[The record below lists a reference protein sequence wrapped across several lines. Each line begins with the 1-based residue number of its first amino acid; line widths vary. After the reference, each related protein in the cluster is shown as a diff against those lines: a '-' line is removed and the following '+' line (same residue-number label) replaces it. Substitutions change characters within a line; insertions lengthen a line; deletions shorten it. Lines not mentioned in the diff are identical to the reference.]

1 VAPERDRRLSEGR
14 EAPLNGR
21 EQGKGSRRR
30 RELCPSGAPPP
41 RGGRRGGPLLLCLHA
56 GLLTA
61 AAKRG
66 ARLPTEEKQA
76 REEPTSRAA
85 AITRPLG
92 LGAGPLPRLLSLRE
106 ASLGAQPR
114 PCLLAPERDERGEG
128 GRGAKATASSV
139 ERRIDGAV
147 PTETP
152 RPPLPGAPGRRCRV
166 EPSTGAQG
174 CTRLCPE
181 IHTGA
186 SSRVGRAVAGAAVG
200 DAMGGSSLFRAW
212 ISRVGEVAAG
222 LG

>member
-41 RGGRRGGPLLLCLHA
+41 RGGRRGRPLLLCLHA

-66 ARLPTEEKQA
+66 TRLRTEEKQA

-85 AITRPLG
+85 AITRPRR
-92 LGAGPLPRLLSLRE
+92 LGAGPLPRLLHRCE

-114 PCLLAPERDERGEG
+114 PCRLAPEKDERGEG
-128 GRGAKATASSV
+128 GQGAEATASSV
-139 ERRIDGAV
+139 ERRIDGAT
-147 PTETP
+147 PTEMP

-174 CTRLCPE
+174 CTRLRPE
-181 IHTGA
+181 IHAGA
-186 SSRVGRAVAGAAVG
+186 SSRVGASSC
-200 DAMGGSSLFRAW
+200 GGR
-212 ISRVGEVAAG
+212 SRGRYGRE
-222 LG
+222 